1 MRNSGT
7 EKKYKQR
14 KQNNGTTPDRT
25 KVKVNKEKNVC
36 GGGGRFQGLTRV
48 NMCTRNKN

>member
-14 KQNNGTTPDRT
+14 EQNNGTTPDRT
-25 KVKVNKEKNVC
+25 KGKVNKEKEC
-36 GGGGRFQGLTRV
+36 MWGWREISRV
-48 NMCTRNKN
+48 DKGKYVHTK